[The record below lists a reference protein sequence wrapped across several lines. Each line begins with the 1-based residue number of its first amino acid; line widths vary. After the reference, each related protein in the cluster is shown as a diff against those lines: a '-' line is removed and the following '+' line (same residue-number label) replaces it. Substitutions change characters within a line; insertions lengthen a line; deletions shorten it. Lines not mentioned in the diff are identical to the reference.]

1 MRAGI
6 ISPAARLASLIMLLL
21 GLSQAAAANL
31 TIGLAAEPSADPH
44 YLFLDTNVAFSRH
57 VYGALTA
64 VDAASRPQPDLAQS
78 WRLLDDRT
86 WEFTLRPGIVFH
98 DGTPL
103 SAEDVVFSVARIRAL
118 PSPGPYT
125 PNLATIS
132 VVEAAAPDRVIIR
145 TDRPNPLI
153 PQQLANVMVVSR
165 AAAANAASGDF
176 VPGRAAVGTGPYRLT
191 TLTRGDRLVLDRS
204 DSYWGERP
212 EWDRVTMRVL
222 TNDTSRV
229 AALLSGEVDF
239 IEFVPPADVPRIRA
253 DPRFALHTGPSARII
268 YFLLDTWRDESPGI
282 TDAAGG
288 RMRTNPLRDP
298 RVRRALS
305 LAVNREALVARVM
318 DGLAAADNQLAPAG
332 VLGRDPGIPMDP
344 FDPDAARR
352 LLAEAGFPNGFG
364 LTIACPNNRFVNDER
379 VCQAVG
385 QMFSRI
391 GMRTTVETQPMAVYF
406 GRIARPA
413 GSEFSA
419 GMMGLGLGGFGE
431 AVSLNLSLHTPDP
444 ATGRGSFNFGRY
456 SDPELDRE
464 IEAAMATM
472 DTAMREV
479 RMQAAM
485 RRAMAAQPVI
495 PLHAQMVVSASRRS
509 LAYQTSLNEHTL
521 ATRIR
526 PTP

>member
-1 MRAGI
+1 MNRI
-6 ISPAARLASLIMLLL
+6 IAALSACLAVLASLLP
-21 GLSQAAAANL
+21 AAPAMAGNL

-44 YLFLDTNVAFSRH
+44 FLFLDTNVAFSRH

-64 VDAASRPQPDLAQS
+64 VDATSRPHPDLAQS
-78 WRLLDDRT
+78 WRLLDDQT
-86 WEFTLRPGIVFH
+86 WEFTLRPGVLFS
-98 DGTPL
+98 DGTPF
-103 SAEDVVFSVARIRAL
+103 SAEDVVFSVARVRAL

-125 PNLATIS
+125 PNLATITA
-132 VVEAAAPDRVIIR
+132 VEAAAPDRVIIR

-165 AAAANAASGDF
+165 TAAAGASSGDF
-176 VPGRAAVGTGPYRLT
+176 VPGRAALGTGPYRLT
-191 TLTRGDRLVLDRS
+191 TLNRGDRLVLDRS
-204 DSYWGERP
+204 DTYWGPRP

-222 TNDTSRV
+222 TNDASRV

-253 DPRFALHTGPSARII
+253 DPRMALHTGPSARII

-282 TDAAGG
+282 TDAAGAK
-288 RMRTNPLRDP
+288 MRTNPLRDA
-298 RVRRALS
+298 RVRHALS

-318 DGLAAADNQLAPAG
+318 DGLATADNQLAPAG
-332 VLGRDPGIPMDP
+332 VLGRDPAVPMDP
-344 FDPDAARR
+344 YDPEAARQ
-352 LLAEAGFPNGFG
+352 LLAEAGYPNGFG

-385 QMFSRI
+385 QMFTRI
-391 GMRTTVETQPMAVYF
+391 GVRTSVETQPMAVYF
-406 GRIARPA
+406 GRISRPA

-444 ATGRGSFNFGRY
+444 STARGGFNFGRY
-456 SDPELDRE
+456 SDPALDRE

-472 DTAMREV
+472 DTPAREA

-485 RRAMAAQPVI
+485 RHAMAAWPVI
-495 PLHAQMVVSASRRS
+495 PLHTQMVVSASRRG
-509 LAYQTSLNEHTL
+509 LAYETSLNEHTL
-521 ATRIR
+521 ASRIR
-526 PTP
+526 TTP